1 MNKILKRATKKL
13 WNILRRFKTIISDT
27 SLFFELNKCL
37 KFSSNHKNINL
48 DEVYLINKL
57 SIYNLSVRNFGLVIF
72 MIREEEHSGAP
83 WWRTVFLQNN
93 GIKRSFFQL
102 NLINSTKNNI
112 QNLENKNEDF

>member
-1 MNKILKRATKKL
+1 
-13 WNILRRFKTIISDT
+13 
-27 SLFFELNKCL
+27 
-37 KFSSNHKNINL
+37 
-48 DEVYLINKL
+48 
-57 SIYNLSVRNFGLVIF
+57 

-102 NLINSTKNNI
+102 NLINLTKNNI